1 MEVEPS
7 PTSPAP
13 LIQAEHSYSLCEEPR
28 VQSPFTHV
36 TSSDSFNDGKLSR
49 RDTWGLGIFDLEL
62 LDGGGSVRYL
72 LSGPTLSTCLPTL
85 RKAWCVGCGEMPCR
99 EARDTFPY
107 LRPCSLGTCSSRM
120 VIIAFFDLVDW
131 TAQWPFANQDSLL
144 IILVSP
150 LFQEDNFFFF
160 GWGKLLITTLIR
172 RSFLSILL
180 IHFSMFHWPPVLPHT
195 RHLREHPQTLVTLS
209 CPSSM
214 PLLRCAS
221 KAWFSWS
228 YGRWDVLTIT
238 LLAFN
243 WYMLHPP
250 NSLSYSCLL
259 NLIFYVC
266 FLRSITSYFS
276 TLSKFQNYI
285 L

>member
-1 MEVEPS
+1 MGRLHCAWHTSRGSGVAQLHLRSPQGPVYSSHFSELLDEFSQNVLGQLLNDPFLSEKSVSMEVEPS

-62 LDGGGSVRYL
+62 LEGGGSVRYL

-131 TAQWPFANQDSLL
+131 TAQ
-144 IILVSP
+144 
-150 LFQEDNFFFF
+150 
-160 GWGKLLITTLIR
+160 
-172 RSFLSILL
+172 
-180 IHFSMFHWPPVLPHT
+180 
-195 RHLREHPQTLVTLS
+195 
-209 CPSSM
+209 
-214 PLLRCAS
+214 
-221 KAWFSWS
+221 
-228 YGRWDVLTIT
+228 
-238 LLAFN
+238 
-243 WYMLHPP
+243 
-250 NSLSYSCLL
+250 
-259 NLIFYVC
+259 
-266 FLRSITSYFS
+266 
-276 TLSKFQNYI
+276 
-285 L
+285 